1 MTSILLLIKLIGII
15 VLKVTSNFLCIVIS
29 CFREIYNG
37 LKEGLPLKRT
47 YNGNEW
53 EPVSSVSR
61 LGVVVITNHHIQR
74 QEPQDEYSRDVIS
87 RFLKNPSLF
96 ERVLGENSVDV
107 IVSWV
112 ANCIQKKDL
121 GISIKNTDLIL
132 VYTKT
137 RDSLYDLNKWLNVLP
152 NHNYSKPHFANNHN
166 KIKESD
172 SYSCILSSTRSNLS
186 RKHNLEDP
194 RIYCSYG
201 QLYNRMFSYSL
212 RSLSTVNHAS
222 NLKNKLLLK
231 FQYISSEKEDCSDL
245 LEVGLQTALKA
256 NLDYII
262 FINPRAMNLSEHLL
276 TETIQLLANKNEN
289 CQVDFVLGIT
299 KPCSRSLRTDT
310 DVNIYRRKSSNGLYL
325 FGLKCEHHMVS
336 NIKSICANLEWSSIN
351 AADIL
356 YRNIYHSLSNK
367 NLVCL
372 RERLEEVSEPLDL
385 INVQQSTGLL
395 CEDVLNDSVTVIIP
409 MGYGH
414 PDDCIDSEDIELVDV
429 KFSRSL
435 AYTIELAVHNASG
448 KRQIEIIIIDSSPS
462 KYPQTGKLL
471 NSSTAH
477 PITTEYLHD
486 IVHPRCMVNV
496 ELYHY
501 DPSVTSILTPS
512 RGELIRYAIDQYA
525 NGSMLVILEPGVQ
538 LPVNWDSA
546 VYYTLQR
553 PGVGMGCFAYRLHLD
568 DKYIHQKSVLWALSC
583 WLGSWIVNVQT
594 NWSGVPIAGQPH
606 FIYSHYLKCINGYP
620 RSCRAF
626 HAIDLALKS
635 HQYLGDVIRTRSR
648 TAAAGVPTDYALR
661 HGVYYTALYTV
672 LLGIARYLGA
682 TEVQLKWALE
692 KFPSLSNVEIMRK

>member
-1 MTSILLLIKLIGII
+1 MAM
-15 VLKVTSNFLCIVIS
+15 VI
-29 CFREIYNG
+29 REIYNG

-166 KIKESD
+166 K
-172 SYSCILSSTRSNLS
+172 
-186 RKHNLEDP
+186 
-194 RIYCSYG
+194 
-201 QLYNRMFSYSL
+201 
-212 RSLSTVNHAS
+212 
-222 NLKNKLLLK
+222 
-231 FQYISSEKEDCSDL
+231 KEDCSDL

-289 CQVDFVLGIT
+289 CQPYTMNSSATYTSSSRITALFAVAAVPLTTFPTGIRQLPLFLTSTTSKHKSSKKDLLGIT
-299 KPCSRSLRTDT
+299 KPCLRSLRTDT

-325 FGLKCEHHMVS
+325 FGLKCEQHHMVS

-435 AYTIELAVHNASG
+435 AYTIELAVHNASVG
-448 KRQIEIIIIDSSPS
+448 FLNSSVLKEIIIIDSSPS

-471 NSSTAH
+471 NSYTAH

-661 HGVYYTALYTV
+661 HGVYYTVLYTV

>member
-1 MTSILLLIKLIGII
+1 
-15 VLKVTSNFLCIVIS
+15 
-29 CFREIYNG
+29 
-37 LKEGLPLKRT
+37 
-47 YNGNEW
+47 
-53 EPVSSVSR
+53 
-61 LGVVVITNHHIQR
+61 
-74 QEPQDEYSRDVIS
+74 
-87 RFLKNPSLF
+87 
-96 ERVLGENSVDV
+96 
-107 IVSWV
+107 
-112 ANCIQKKDL
+112 
-121 GISIKNTDLIL
+121 
-132 VYTKT
+132 
-137 RDSLYDLNKWLNVLP
+137 
-152 NHNYSKPHFANNHN
+152 
-166 KIKESD
+166 
-172 SYSCILSSTRSNLS
+172 
-186 RKHNLEDP
+186 
-194 RIYCSYG
+194 
-201 QLYNRMFSYSL
+201 MFSYSL
-212 RSLSTVNHAS
+212 RSLSAVNHAS

-325 FGLKCEHHMVS
+325 FGLKCEQHHMVS

-661 HGVYYTALYTV
+661 HGVYYTVLYRI